1 MSSFIY
7 GKTNYFYGGLKMAD
21 QGISDY
27 TEKTDVHGEELL
39 EVVDERE
46 ALAASQ
52 NKSMS
57 IDTLLSSVVTYDSAV
72 LVYENNVVY
81 S

>member
-1 MSSFIY
+1 
-7 GKTNYFYGGLKMAD
+7 MAD
-21 QGISDY
+21 QAITDY

-46 ALAASQ
+46 ALAANQ

-57 IDTLLSSVVTYDSAV
+57 IDTLLSSVVTYDSEV
-72 LVYENNVVY
+72 VVFENNVVY
-81 S
+81 SP